1 MSLRGAILQIKRKKA
16 PFFIKK
22 NDYKGMKIEINCTGS
37 DTIQLHELTEFQGEL
52 KERSAGDVEKI
63 IKSIKKHG
71 FSFPFFVWKNDG
83 KNNVLD
89 GHGRLL
95 ALKQMAAAGEEI
107 PALPCVYISAK
118 NEAEAKEKL
127 LKLNSQYG
135 HMTADSVAAFLGDI
149 KIDFDELALPDGV
162 LDLGKLEPE
171 ETKDDDEAPAL
182 KPDEVADSQRGQL
195 YRLGR
200 HYLFCGDSTNADDM
214 RALMGDV
221 KADLIVTDPPYNVD
235 YENKAELLNKY
246 HDCSRV
252 QKATNTKIDN
262 DKMDDTQFTE
272 FLQKAFSVMFERL
285 KTGGVFYV
293 WYAQLKS
300 IQFET
305 ALKNAGGQ
313 VRQFIIWVKN
323 HFSLGMTD
331 YQWRHEPCL
340 YGWKNGANHYWDGRR
355 DLTTVYDEKPNYKK
369 MSKEELLQ
377 EITKLRGDNLPNT
390 IIYEDKPAR
399 NEEHPTMKPVKLF
412 QRLIKNS
419 SKEDD
424 AVLDPFGGSGTS
436 IIACEKLN
444 RTAYVMELDPHYCDV
459 IRKRWTKWAE
469 ENGVN
474 AGSGALR

>member
-1 MSLRGAILQIKRKKA
+1 M
-16 PFFIKK
+16 
-22 NDYKGMKIEINCTGS
+22 NIEINCTGS
-37 DTIQLHELTEFQGEL
+37 DIIQLHELTEFQGEL

-89 GHGRLL
+89 GHGRLM
-95 ALKQMAAAGEEI
+95 ALQQMAAAGEEI

-200 HYLFCGDSTNADDM
+200 HYLYCGDSTSAEDM
-214 RALMGDV
+214 AALMQGV

-235 YENKAELLNKY
+235 YHGGTGLNI
-246 HDCSRV
+246 
-252 QKATNTKIDN
+252 QNDN
-262 DKMDDTQFTE
+262 MDDANFHA
-272 FLQKAFSVMFERL
+272 FLVAAYTAMFSVL
-285 KTGGVFYV
+285 KAGGAFYIWHADV
-293 WYAQLKS
+293 KGA
-300 IQFET
+300 IFRN
-305 ALKNAGGQ
+305 ALKEAGGQ
-313 VRQFIIWVKN
+313 LRQCIIWVKN
-323 HFSLGMTD
+323 ALCLGRSD
-331 YQWRHEPCL
+331 WQWRHEPCL

-355 DLTTVYDEKPNYKK
+355 DLTTVYDEKPDYKK
-369 MSKEELLQ
+369 MNKEQLLQ
-377 EITKLRGDNLPNT
+377 EITKLRGDNVPNT

-424 AVLDPFGGSGTS
+424 AILDPFGGSGTS

-474 AGSGALR
+474 AGTGALK

>member
-1 MSLRGAILQIKRKKA
+1 
-16 PFFIKK
+16 
-22 NDYKGMKIEINCTGS
+22 MKIEINCTGS

-89 GHGRLL
+89 GHGRLM

-200 HYLFCGDSTNADDM
+200 HFLYCGDSTSAEDM
-214 RALMGDV
+214 AALMQGTR
-221 KADLIVTDPPYNVD
+221 ADLIVTDPPYNVAYTGKTAD
-235 YENKAELLNKY
+235 AL
-246 HDCSRV
+246 
-252 QKATNTKIDN
+252 KIDN
-262 DKMDDTQFTE
+262 DAMDDAGFKD
-272 FLQKAFSVMFERL
+272 FLIKAFKTMLELL
-285 KTGGVFYV
+285 KAGGAFYI
-293 WYAQLKS
+293 WHTS
-300 IQFET
+300 IKGVIFRE
-305 ALKNAGGQ
+305 ALKESGGELHQ
-313 VRQFIIWVKN
+313 VLIWVKN
-323 HFSLGMTD
+323 VMTLGRQD
-331 YQWRHEPCL
+331 WQWRHEPCL

-399 NEEHPTMKPVKLF
+399 NEEHLTMKPVKLF

-424 AVLDPFGGSGTS
+424 AILDPFGGSGTT

-444 RTAYVMELDPHYCDV
+444 RTAYVNEIDPHYCDV

-474 AGSGALR
+474 AGSGALK

>member
-1 MSLRGAILQIKRKKA
+1 M
-16 PFFIKK
+16 
-22 NDYKGMKIEINCTGS
+22 NIEINCTGS

-71 FSFPFFVWKNDG
+71 FSFPFFVWEYWTPEVKKINY
-83 KNNVLD
+83 VLD

-135 HMTADSVAAFLGDI
+135 HMTAESVAAFLGDI
-149 KIDFDELALPDGV
+149 KIDFTELALPDGV

-200 HYLFCGDSTNADDM
+200 HFLYCGDSTSAEDM
-214 RALMGDV
+214 AALMQGTR
-221 KADLIVTDPPYNVD
+221 ADLIVTDPPYNVAYTGKTAD
-235 YENKAELLNKY
+235 AL
-246 HDCSRV
+246 
-252 QKATNTKIDN
+252 KIDN
-262 DKMDDTQFTE
+262 DAMDDAGFKD
-272 FLQKAFSVMFERL
+272 FLINAFKTMLEPL
-285 KTGGVFYV
+285 K
-293 WYAQLKS
+293 
-300 IQFET
+300 
-305 ALKNAGGQ
+305 AGGAFYIWHADLKGAIFREALQ
-313 VRQFIIWVKN
+313 ESGGQLRQCLIWVKN
-323 HFSLGMTD
+323 VMTLGRQD
-331 YQWRHEPCL
+331 WQWRHEPCL

-355 DLTTVYDEKPNYKK
+355 DLTTVYDEKPDYKK
-369 MSKEELLQ
+369 MNKEQLLQ
-377 EITKLRGDNLPNT
+377 EITKLRGDNVPNT

-424 AVLDPFGGSGTS
+424 AILDPFGGSGTS

-474 AGSGALR
+474 AGSGALK

>member
-1 MSLRGAILQIKRKKA
+1 MIK
-16 PFFIKK
+16 IKCESS
-22 NDYKGMKIEINCTGS
+22 NFLTLNEIT
-37 DTIQLHELTEFQGEL
+37 DFQGDL
-52 KERSAGDVEKI
+52 KERSAGDMEKI
-63 IKSIKKHG
+63 KKSIKKHG
-71 FSFPFFVWKNDG
+71 VAFPIFIWQTEENG
-83 KNNVLD
+83 ETINYCLD
-89 GHGRLL
+89 GHCRTR
-95 ALKQMAAAGEEI
+95 ALREMAAAGEQI
-107 PALPCVYISAK
+107 PPLPVDYIHAET
-118 NEAEAKEKL
+118 EAEAKELL

-200 HYLFCGDSTNADDM
+200 HFLYCGDSTSAEDM
-214 RALMGDV
+214 AALMQGTR
-221 KADLIVTDPPYNVD
+221 ADLIVTDPPYNVD
-235 YENKAELLNKY
+235 YHGGTGLNI
-246 HDCSRV
+246 
-252 QKATNTKIDN
+252 QNDN
-262 DKMDDTQFTE
+262 MDDAGFKD
-272 FLQKAFSVMFERL
+272 FLIKAFKTMLEPL
-285 KTGGVFYV
+285 KAGGAFYI
-293 WYAQLKS
+293 WYAS
-300 IQFET
+300 RESVNFET
-305 ALKNAGGQ
+305 ALKENGLTVKQ
-313 VRQFIIWVKN
+313 QLIWVKN
-323 HFSLGMTD
+323 AMTLGRQD
-331 YQWRHEPCL
+331 WQWRHEPCL

-377 EITKLRGDNLPNT
+377 EITKLRGDNVPNT

-424 AVLDPFGGSGTS
+424 AVLDPFGGSGTT

-444 RTAYVMELDPHYCDV
+444 RTAYVNEIDPHYCDV

-474 AGSGALR
+474 AGTGALK

>member
-1 MSLRGAILQIKRKKA
+1 
-16 PFFIKK
+16 
-22 NDYKGMKIEINCTGS
+22 MKIEINCTGS
-37 DTIQLHELTEFQGEL
+37 DTIQLNELTEFQGEL

-89 GHGRLL
+89 GHGRLM
-95 ALKQMAAAGEEI
+95 ALQQMAAAGEEI

-171 ETKDDDEAPAL
+171 ETKDDDQAPAL

-200 HYLFCGDSTNADDM
+200 HFLYCGDSTSAEDM
-214 RALMGDV
+214 AALMQGTR
-221 KADLIVTDPPYNVD
+221 ADLIVTDPPYNVD
-235 YENKAELLNKY
+235 YHGGTGLNI
-246 HDCSRV
+246 
-252 QKATNTKIDN
+252 QNDN
-262 DKMDDTQFTE
+262 MDDANFHA
-272 FLQKAFSVMFERL
+272 FLVAAYTAMFSVL
-285 KTGGVFYV
+285 KAGGAFYIWHADV
-293 WYAQLKS
+293 KGA
-300 IQFET
+300 IFRN
-305 ALKNAGGQ
+305 ALKEAGGQ
-313 VRQFIIWVKN
+313 LRQCIIWVKN
-323 HFSLGMTD
+323 ALCLGRSD
-331 YQWRHEPCL
+331 WQWRHEPCL

-355 DLTTVYDEKPNYKK
+355 DLTTVYDEKPDYKK
-369 MSKEELLQ
+369 MNKEQLLQ
-377 EITKLRGDNLPNT
+377 EITKLRGDNVPNT

-424 AVLDPFGGSGTS
+424 AILDPFGGSGTT

-444 RTAYVMELDPHYCDV
+444 RTAYVNEIDPHYCDV

-474 AGSGALR
+474 AGSGAL

>member
-1 MSLRGAILQIKRKKA
+1 MIK
-16 PFFIKK
+16 IKCESSDFLTL
-22 NDYKGMKIEINCTGS
+22 NEIT
-37 DTIQLHELTEFQGEL
+37 DFQGDL
-52 KERSAGDVEKI
+52 KERSVGDMEKI
-63 IKSIKKHG
+63 KKSIKKHG
-71 FSFPFFVWKNDG
+71 VAFPIFIWQAEENG
-83 KNNVLD
+83 KKINYCLD
-89 GHGRLL
+89 GHCRTR
-95 ALKQMAAAGEEI
+95 ALREMAAAGEQI
-107 PALPCVYISAK
+107 PPLPVDYIHAET
-118 NEAEAKEKL
+118 EAEAKELL

-149 KIDFDELALPDGV
+149 KIDFDEIALPDGV

-171 ETKDDDEAPAL
+171 ETKDDDQAPAL

-200 HYLFCGDSTNADDM
+200 HFLYCGDSTSAEDM
-214 RALMGDV
+214 AALMQGTR
-221 KADLIVTDPPYNVD
+221 ADLIVTDPPYNVD
-235 YENKAELLNKY
+235 YKGGNGL
-246 HDCSRV
+246 
-252 QKATNTKIDN
+252 KIQN
-262 DKMDDTQFTE
+262 DKMDGTAFRE
-272 FLQKAFSVMFERL
+272 FLTKAFKNMFEVL
-285 KTGGVFYV
+285 K
-293 WYAQLKS
+293 
-300 IQFET
+300 
-305 ALKNAGGQ
+305 AGGAFYCWYVDSESVNFNEAFKAVGAKVFQ
-313 VRQFIIWVKN
+313 NLIWVKN
-323 HFSLGMTD
+323 SLVLGHLD
-331 YQWRHEPCL
+331 YQKKHEPCL

-377 EITKLRGDNLPNT
+377 EITKLRGDNVPNT

-424 AVLDPFGGSGTS
+424 AVLDPFGGSGTT

-444 RTAYVMELDPHYCDV
+444 RTAYVMEIDPHYADV

>member
-1 MSLRGAILQIKRKKA
+1 MIV
-16 PFFIKK
+16 
-22 NDYKGMKIEINCTGS
+22 INCTGS
-37 DTIQLHELTEFQGEL
+37 DTIELHELTEFQGEL
-52 KERSAGDVEKI
+52 KERSAGDIEKI

-71 FSFPFFVWKNDG
+71 FSFPFFVWAHATENG
-83 KNNVLD
+83 NYINHVLD
-89 GHGRLL
+89 GHGRLE
-95 ALKQMAAAGEEI
+95 ALKKLESEGEEI
-107 PALPCVYISAK
+107 PALPCVYVSAE

-135 HMTADSVAAFLGDI
+135 HMTAESVAAFLDGLE
-149 KIDFDELALPDGV
+149 IDFNDLQLPDGV
-162 LDLGKLEPE
+162 LDLTKLEPE
-171 ETKDDDEAPAL
+171 ETKDDDNAPDL
-182 KPDEVADSQRGQL
+182 RPDEVADSQRGTL

-214 RALMGDV
+214 RELMGDV

-235 YENKAELLNKY
+235 YEEKCDLLNKY
-246 HDCSRV
+246 RPCARV
-252 QKATNTKIDN
+252 REKTNDGIKN
-262 DKMDDTQFTE
+262 DAMNDTEFTE
-272 FLQKAFSVMFERL
+272 FLTKAFSVMFDHL
-285 KTGGVFYV
+285 KKGGCFYV

-300 IQFET
+300 MQFET

-313 VRQFIIWVKN
+313 IRQFIIWVKN

-369 MSKEELLQ
+369 MSKEELLA
-377 EITKLRGDNLPNT
+377 EITKLRGDNIPNT

-424 AVLDPFGGSGTS
+424 AVLDPFGGSGTT
-436 IIACEKLN
+436 IIACEKLG
-444 RTAYVMELDPHYCDV
+444 RTAYVMELDPRYCDV
-459 IRKRWTKWAE
+459 IRRRWTQWAA
-469 ENGVN
+469 ENDVD
-474 AGSGALR
+474 AGSGALE

>member
-1 MSLRGAILQIKRKKA
+1 MIV
-16 PFFIKK
+16 
-22 NDYKGMKIEINCTGS
+22 INCTGS

-235 YENKAELLNKY
+235 YHGGTGLNIK
-246 HDCSRV
+246 
-252 QKATNTKIDN
+252 NDN
-262 DKMDDTQFTE
+262 MDDANFHA
-272 FLQKAFSVMFERL
+272 FLVAAYTAMFSVL
-285 KTGGVFYV
+285 KAGGAFYIWHADV
-293 WYAQLKS
+293 KGA
-300 IQFET
+300 IFRN
-305 ALKNAGGQ
+305 ALKEAGGQ
-313 VRQFIIWVKN
+313 LRQCIIWVKN
-323 HFSLGMTD
+323 ALCLGRSD
-331 YQWRHEPCL
+331 WQWRHEPCL

-444 RTAYVMELDPHYCDV
+444 RTAYVNEIDPHYCDV

-469 ENGVN
+469 ENGVD

>member
-1 MSLRGAILQIKRKKA
+1 MSLSGAILQIKRKKA

-118 NEAEAKEKL
+118 DEAEAKEKL

-135 HMTADSVAAFLGDI
+135 HMTAESVAQFLDGLQ
-149 KIDFDELALPDGV
+149 IDFDELQLPDGV
-162 LDLGKLEPE
+162 LDLTKLEPE

-200 HYLFCGDSTNADDM
+200 HYLFCGDSTNAEDM

-235 YENKAELLNKY
+235 YENKSELLNKY
-246 HDCSRV
+246 KECSRV

-424 AVLDPFGGSGTS
+424 AVLDPFGGSGTT

-444 RTAYVMELDPHYCDV
+444 RTAYVNEIDPHYCDV

-469 ENGVN
+469 ENGVD

>member
-1 MSLRGAILQIKRKKA
+1 MSLLGVILQIKRKKA

-22 NDYKGMKIEINCTGS
+22 NDYKGMRIEINCTGS
-37 DTIQLHELTEFQGEL
+37 DTIQLHQLTEFQGEL

-89 GHGRLL
+89 GHGRLM

-118 NEAEAKEKL
+118 DEAEAKEKL

-135 HMTADSVAAFLGDI
+135 HMTADSVAEFLGDI

-200 HYLFCGDSTNADDM
+200 HYLYCGDSTSAEDM
-214 RALMGDV
+214 AALMQGTR
-221 KADLIVTDPPYNVD
+221 ADLIVTDPPYNVAYTGKTAD
-235 YENKAELLNKY
+235 AL
-246 HDCSRV
+246 
-252 QKATNTKIDN
+252 KIDN
-262 DKMDDTQFTE
+262 DAMDDAGFKD
-272 FLQKAFSVMFERL
+272 FLIKAFKTMLELL
-285 KTGGVFYV
+285 K
-293 WYAQLKS
+293 
-300 IQFET
+300 
-305 ALKNAGGQ
+305 AGGAFYIWHADIKGAIFREALQ
-313 VRQFIIWVKN
+313 ESGGQLRQCLIWVKN
-323 HFSLGMTD
+323 HMTFGRQD
-331 YQWRHEPCL
+331 WQWRHETCL

-355 DLTTVYDEKPNYKK
+355 DLTTVYDEKPDYKK
-369 MSKEELLQ
+369 MNKEQLLQ
-377 EITKLRGDNLPNT
+377 EITKLRGDNVPNT
-390 IIYEDKPAR
+390 IIYEGKPPR
-399 NEEHPTMKPVKLF
+399 NAEHPTMKPVKLF

-424 AVLDPFGGSGTS
+424 AILDPFGGSGTT

-444 RTAYVMELDPHYCDV
+444 RTAYVNEIDPHYCDV

>member
-1 MSLRGAILQIKRKKA
+1 
-16 PFFIKK
+16 
-22 NDYKGMKIEINCTGS
+22 MKIEINCTGS

-63 IKSIKKHG
+63 VKSIKKHG
-71 FSFPFFVWKNDG
+71 FSFPFFVWKNAG
-83 KNNVLD
+83 KNNVMD
-89 GHGRLL
+89 GHGRLM
-95 ALKQMAAAGEEI
+95 ALQQMAAAGEEI

-200 HYLFCGDSTNADDM
+200 HFLYCGDSTSAEDM
-214 RALMGDV
+214 AALMQGTR
-221 KADLIVTDPPYNVD
+221 ADLIVTDPPYNVAYTGKTAD
-235 YENKAELLNKY
+235 AL
-246 HDCSRV
+246 
-252 QKATNTKIDN
+252 KIDN
-262 DKMDDTQFTE
+262 DAMDDTGFKD
-272 FLQKAFSVMFERL
+272 FLLKAFKTMLEPL
-285 KTGGVFYV
+285 KAGGAFYI
-293 WYAQLKS
+293 WHADLKGA
-300 IQFET
+300 IFRE
-305 ALKNAGGQ
+305 ALQEAGGQ
-313 VRQFIIWVKN
+313 LRQCLIWVKN
-323 HFSLGMTD
+323 VMTLGRQD
-331 YQWRHEPCL
+331 WQWRHEPCL

-355 DLTTVYDEKPNYKK
+355 DLTTVYDEKPDYKK
-369 MSKEELLQ
+369 MNKEQLLQ
-377 EITKLRGDNLPNT
+377 EITKLRGDNVPNT

-424 AVLDPFGGSGTS
+424 AILDPFGGSGTT

-444 RTAYVMELDPHYCDV
+444 RTAYVNEIDPHYCDV

>member
-1 MSLRGAILQIKRKKA
+1 MSLRAQFCKKKRKKA

-63 IKSIKKHG
+63 IKSIRKHG
-71 FSFPFFVWKNDG
+71 FSFPFFVWAHAGENG
-83 KNNVLD
+83 NYINHVLD
-89 GHGRLL
+89 GHGRLE
-95 ALKQMAAAGEEI
+95 ALKKLQSEGEEI
-107 PALPCVYISAK
+107 PPLPCIYVSAE

-200 HYLFCGDSTNADDM
+200 HFLYCGDSTSAEDM
-214 RALMGDV
+214 AALMQGTR
-221 KADLIVTDPPYNVD
+221 ADLIVTDPPYNVAYTGKTAD
-235 YENKAELLNKY
+235 AL
-246 HDCSRV
+246 
-252 QKATNTKIDN
+252 KIDN
-262 DKMDDTQFTE
+262 DAMDDAGFKD
-272 FLQKAFSVMFERL
+272 FLIKAFKTMLEPL
-285 KTGGVFYV
+285 KAGGAFYI
-293 WYAQLKS
+293 WYAS
-300 IQFET
+300 RESVNFET
-305 ALKNAGGQ
+305 ALKENGLTVKQ
-313 VRQFIIWVKN
+313 QLIWVKN
-323 HFSLGMTD
+323 AMTLGRQD
-331 YQWRHEPCL
+331 WQWRHEPCL

-377 EITKLRGDNLPNT
+377 EISKLRGDNVPNT

-424 AVLDPFGGSGTS
+424 AVLDPFGGSGTT

-444 RTAYVMELDPHYCDV
+444 RTAYVNEIDPHYCDV

-474 AGSGALR
+474 AGTGALK